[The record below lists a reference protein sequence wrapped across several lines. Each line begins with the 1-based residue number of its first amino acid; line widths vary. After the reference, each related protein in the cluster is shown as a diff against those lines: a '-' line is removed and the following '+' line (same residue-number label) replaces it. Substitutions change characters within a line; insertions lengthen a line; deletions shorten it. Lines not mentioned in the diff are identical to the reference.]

1 MAFMRRFY
9 LKQSVF
15 EFDPIE
21 MLFAALFHAIKVEEV
36 NLDLDTFCQKVNQ
49 PSQCNPQS
57 KVPDYTTEVLALE
70 VLLLRGLGFQL
81 AVHTPFQVYDH
92 VISVIQEKLPH
103 GSNIASLRKRTVEN
117 INKCFLNDFLI
128 FIYTPSQLALAC
140 VDLVITQSL

>member
-49 PSQCNPQS
+49 PSQCNPQ
-57 KVPDYTTEVLALE
+57 KVLALE

-81 AVHTPFQVYDH
+81 AVHTPFQVYEH